1 MTDCPR
7 LSVVA
12 ISKDEERDL
21 PGMIENFLSWADE
34 LVLVDDGS
42 TDDTLRIAAEAGPRV
57 VVVSSER
64 GADEGFGSQ
73 RNKGI
78 DAATGDWCLHV
89 DVDMRTS
96 PELAAEIVA
105 AVRDEGKD
113 AYYFGLRHHFLNRPL
128 LHGGVQHWDKPW
140 LVRRGKGR
148 FEGIVHE
155 ELVVDAPAERV
166 GRLSEP
172 MWHLGDADF
181 VERLEKNVRYSA
193 LESDKALARG
203 RRASLSGAF
212 LRGLAATYA
221 CYVRH
226 RGYRDGRY
234 GLFWALYVFAGTINR
249 ELMLY
254 DRQEPA
260 ARESIEDELSRR
272 MRAALG
278 QGALRPA
285 GEPG

>member
-1 MTDCPR
+1 MR

-12 ISKDEERDL
+12 ISKNEERDL

-42 TDDTLRIAAEAGPRV
+42 TDETLRIAQAAGPRV
-57 VVVSSER
+57 VVVSSAR
-64 GADEGFGSQ
+64 GAGEGFGSQ

-89 DVDMRTS
+89 DVDMRSS

-105 AVRDEGKD
+105 AIQSDDHD
-113 AYYFGLRHHFLNRPL
+113 AYYFGLRHYFLNRPL

-140 LVRRGKGR
+140 LVARGHGR

-155 ELVVDAPAERV
+155 DLVVDAPVGRV
-166 GRLSEP
+166 GRLTSP

-193 LESDKALARG
+193 LESDNAMARG
-203 RRASLSGAF
+203 RRASLSGAL

-221 CYVRH
+221 SYVRH
-226 RGYRDGRY
+226 GGYRDGRY
-234 GLFWALYVFAGTINR
+234 GLFWALYVLAGTINR

-260 ARESIEDELSRR
+260 ARESLEDELSRR
-272 MRAALG
+272 MRDALG
-278 QGALRPA
+278 QGALRPVA
-285 GEPG
+285 EPG

>member
-1 MTDCPR
+1 MAR
-7 LSVVA
+7 LSVVT
-12 ISKDEERDL
+12 ISKNEERDL
-21 PGMIENFLSWADE
+21 PGMIDNFLSWADE

-42 TDDTLRIAAEAGPRV
+42 DDRTLEIARSAGPRV
-57 VVVSSER
+57 IVVESAR
-64 GADEGFGSQ
+64 AADEGFGSQ

-96 PELAAEIVA
+96 PELAREIVA
-105 AVRDEGKD
+105 AIQGDDAD
-113 AYYFGLRHHFLNRPL
+113 AYYFGLRHYFLNRPL

-155 ELVVDAPAERV
+155 ELVVEASDERV
-166 GRLSEP
+166 GRLAEP

-181 VERLEKNVRYSA
+181 IERLEKNVRYSA
-193 LESDKALARG
+193 LESDKAIARG
-203 RRASLSGAF
+203 RRASLSGAL

-221 CYVRH
+221 CYIRH
-226 RGYRDGRY
+226 GGYRDGRY
-234 GLFWALYVFAGTINR
+234 GFFWALYVLAGTINR

-260 ARESIEDELSRR
+260 AREGIEDELSRR

-278 QGALRPA
+278 QGALRPV

>member
-1 MTDCPR
+1 MPR
-7 LSVVA
+7 LSIVA
-12 ISKDEERDL
+12 ISRNEERDL

-42 TDDTLRIAAEAGPRV
+42 TDLTLEIARAAGPRV
-57 VVVSSER
+57 VIVESARSP
-64 GADEGFGSQ
+64 DEGFGSQ

-89 DVDMRTS
+89 DVDMRAS

-105 AVRDEGKD
+105 AIQNDDSD
-113 AYYFGLRHHFLNRPL
+113 AYHFGLRHYFLNRPL
-128 LHGGVQHWDKPW
+128 LHGGVQHWEKPW
-140 LVRRGKGR
+140 LVRRGLGR
-148 FEGIVHE
+148 FEGAVHE
-155 ELVVDAPAERV
+155 VLAVDAPSARV
-166 GRLSEP
+166 AHLAEP

-193 LESDKALARG
+193 LESDRAIAGG
-203 RRASLSGAF
+203 RRASLFGAV
-212 LRGLAATYA
+212 LRGVAATYA

-226 RGYRDGRY
+226 GGYRDGRY
-234 GLFWALYVFAGTINR
+234 GFFWALYVFAGTINR

-260 ARESIEDELSRR
+260 ARESLEAELRRR

-285 GEPG
+285 ARPG